1 MSGMISLTSNKNNNN
16 NNISVSVS
24 NNITSS
30 NNPYDAIKTDTT
42 DKTTTTIKYNIN
54 KEEAYKLIIEI
65 LVQHRYT
72 KRDGQ
77 YVFNNDDLLKLIEY
91 LYGEPV
97 IINVEELN
105 ECFGTIYKIVSII
118 AKSNTDEQK
127 NVKYDNNN
135 IYEMLRNF
143 NISTKYTF

>member
-16 NNISVSVS
+16 VSVSVS
-24 NNITSS
+24 NTIKTTA
-30 NNPYDAIKTDTT
+30 NPYESIETEA
-42 DKTTTTIKYNIN
+42 KTTNTEPTTKN
-54 KEEAYKLIIEI
+54 KVNNEEAYKLIIEI

-77 YVFNNDDLLKLIEY
+77 YVFNNEDLLKLIEY

-97 IINVEELN
+97 NINVEELN

-118 AKSNTDEQK
+118 AKSQQDNQI
-127 NVKYDNNN
+127 NVKYDRND
-135 IYEMLRNF
+135 IYELLRNF

>member
-1 MSGMISLTSNKNNNN
+1 MISLTSNKNNNN
-16 NNISVSVS
+16 VSVSV
-24 NNITSS
+24 NNTIKT
-30 NNPYDAIKTDTT
+30 NGNPYEAIETEAKATNTSPT
-42 DKTTTTIKYNIN
+42 AKSNIN
-54 KEEAYKLIIEI
+54 TEAAYKLIIEI

-77 YVFNNDDLLKLIEY
+77 YVFNNDDLLNLIEY

-97 IINVEELN
+97 NINVEEIN

-118 AKSNTDEQK
+118 ATSQK
-127 NVKYDNNN
+127 DNQINVKYDRND
-135 IYEMLRNF
+135 IYELLRSF

>member
-1 MSGMISLTSNKNNNN
+1 MISLTSNKNNNN
-16 NNISVSVS
+16 VSVSVS
-24 NNITSS
+24 NTIKTTA
-30 NNPYDAIKTDTT
+30 NPYESIETEA
-42 DKTTTTIKYNIN
+42 KTTNTEPTTKN
-54 KEEAYKLIIEI
+54 KVNNEEAYKLIIEI

-77 YVFNNDDLLKLIEY
+77 YVFNNEDLLKLIEY

-97 IINVEELN
+97 NINVEELN

-118 AKSNTDEQK
+118 AKSQQDNQI
-127 NVKYDNNN
+127 NVKYDRND
-135 IYEMLRNF
+135 IYELLRSF

>member
-1 MSGMISLTSNKNNNN
+1 MSGMISLTSNRNNNN
-16 NNISVSVS
+16 VNVSVS
-24 NNITSS
+24 NTIKTTG
-30 NNPYDAIKTDTT
+30 NPYEAIETEA
-42 DKTTTTIKYNIN
+42 KTTNTAPTTKSNIN
-54 KEEAYKLIIEI
+54 TEAAYKLIIEI

-77 YVFNNDDLLKLIEY
+77 YVFNNDDLLNLIEY

-97 IINVEELN
+97 NINVEEIN

-118 AKSNTDEQK
+118 ATSQK
-127 NVKYDNNN
+127 DNQINVKYDRND
-135 IYEMLRNF
+135 IYELLRSF

>member
-1 MSGMISLTSNKNNNN
+1 MISLTSNKNNNN
-16 NNISVSVS
+16 VSVSVS
-24 NNITSS
+24 NTIKTTA
-30 NNPYDAIKTDTT
+30 NPYESIETEA
-42 DKTTTTIKYNIN
+42 KTTNTEPTTKN
-54 KEEAYKLIIEI
+54 KVNNEEAYKLIIEI

-77 YVFNNDDLLKLIEY
+77 YVFNNEDLLKLIEY

-97 IINVEELN
+97 NINVEELN

-118 AKSNTDEQK
+118 AKSQQDNQI
-127 NVKYDNNN
+127 NVKYDRND
-135 IYEMLRNF
+135 IYELLRNF

>member
-16 NNISVSVS
+16 VSVSVS
-24 NNITSS
+24 NTIKTTA
-30 NNPYDAIKTDTT
+30 NPYESIETEA
-42 DKTTTTIKYNIN
+42 KTTNTEPTTKNNIN
-54 KEEAYKLIIEI
+54 NEEAYKLIIEI

-77 YVFNNDDLLKLIEY
+77 YVFNNEDLLKLIEY

-97 IINVEELN
+97 NINVEEIN

-118 AKSNTDEQK
+118 AKSQQDNQI
-127 NVKYDNNN
+127 NVKYDRND
-135 IYEMLRNF
+135 IYELLRSF

>member
-16 NNISVSVS
+16 VSVSVS
-24 NNITSS
+24 NTIKTTA
-30 NNPYDAIKTDTT
+30 NPYESIETEA
-42 DKTTTTIKYNIN
+42 KTTNTEPITKN
-54 KEEAYKLIIEI
+54 KVNNEEAYKLIIEI

-77 YVFNNDDLLKLIEY
+77 YVFNNEDLLKLIEY

-97 IINVEELN
+97 NINVEELN
-105 ECFGTIYKIVSII
+105 ECFGTIYKIISII
-118 AKSNTDEQK
+118 AKSQK
-127 NVKYDNNN
+127 DNQINVKYDRND
-135 IYEMLRNF
+135 IYELLRSF

>member
-16 NNISVSVS
+16 VSVSVS
-24 NNITSS
+24 NTIKTTA
-30 NNPYDAIKTDTT
+30 NPYESIDTEPIT
-42 DKTTTTIKYNIN
+42 KN
-54 KEEAYKLIIEI
+54 KVNNEEAYKLIIEI

-77 YVFNNDDLLKLIEY
+77 YVFNNEDLLKLIEY

-97 IINVEELN
+97 NINVEELN
-105 ECFGTIYKIVSII
+105 ECFGTIYKIISII
-118 AKSNTDEQK
+118 AKSQK
-127 NVKYDNNN
+127 DNQINVKYDRND
-135 IYEMLRNF
+135 IYELLRSF

>member
-1 MSGMISLTSNKNNNN
+1 MISLTSNKNNNN

-30 NNPYDAIKTDTT
+30 SNPYDAIKTDTT
-42 DKTTTTIKYNIN
+42 EKTTIKYNIN